1 MNLPRT
7 YRSRLVIYMAAMLI
21 FMVAVVVFTYHASR
35 TLILQEAERNVVSVT
50 QQIEGQLRR
59 EAHDLAARTKM
70 IRDNVPLTE
79 YMFIATSL
87 GTDIAAIRD
96 LYQRQFGWLP
106 AGRVVILGKT
116 GQAMIGREHAD
127 LIQTLKA
134 GLASKQPHDRQFYYY
149 GKNGLELVS
158 AARMDYRSQ
167 YLGMVAITEVID
179 SEWMALTRQL
189 SDGHIVLAKDGQI
202 VVSTLGD
209 RQAGGAFVPGS
220 EVVRLAGE
228 EYLARRIRLAGA
240 DTALPS
246 LWFVQ
251 SKAGLTRRLTEQRN
265 LMVALAA
272 AGCIG
277 ILLAGVLILRNFSA
291 PLERLVSV
299 IHEVSEGRF
308 PEFPKTGATD
318 EIGYLSNQFAAM
330 VHSLRDKQEEINA
343 IHRKLEQRAVTDEL
357 TGLYNRRYLYDLY
370 PRLWAEATRQNRRIT
385 VILAD
390 LDLFKQINDHHGHL
404 TGDAVL
410 KHVAMVMRDCCRV
423 SDFIFR
429 LGGEEFLVLTMG
441 EREGGETLAEKIR
454 AALEE
459 RPLQQAGKSIR
470 VTASF
475 GVAEADPRDGLD
487 GLSAVVNRA
496 DKALYAAKHTGRNR
510 VSVAAVA

>member
-1 MNLPRT
+1 MILPRT
-7 YRSRLVIYMAAMLI
+7 YRLRLVIYMAAMLV
-21 FMVAVVVFTYHASR
+21 FMVAVLVFTYNASR
-35 TLILQEAERNVVSVT
+35 TLILQEAEHNVIGVT

-59 EAHDLAARTKM
+59 ETHDLAARTKM

-87 GTDIAAIRD
+87 GTDAAAIRD

-106 AGRVVILGKT
+106 AGRVVILAKN

-134 GLASKQPHDRQFYYY
+134 DLGPKQALDRQFYYY
-149 GKNGLELVS
+149 GNSGLELVS
-158 AARMDYRSQ
+158 TVRMDYRSQ
-167 YLGMVAITEVID
+167 YLGMVAITEIID
-179 SEWMALTRQL
+179 SEWMALTRQF
-189 SDGHIVLAKDGQI
+189 SDGHIVLARDGRI
-202 VVSTLGD
+202 VLSTLGD
-209 RQAGGAFVPGS
+209 RQAEFAFDPGS
-220 EVVRLAGE
+220 DVLRLADE

-240 DTALPS
+240 DAALPS

-251 SKAGLTRRLTEQRN
+251 SKAGLTQRLTEQRN
-265 LMVALAA
+265 LMLALAA

-299 IHEVSEGRF
+299 THEVSQGRF
-308 PEFPKTGATD
+308 PEFPKTDATD

-330 VHSLRDKQEEINA
+330 VYSLREKQEEIRV
-343 IHRKLEQRAVTDEL
+343 IHQKLEQRATTDEL

-370 PRLWAEATRQNRRIT
+370 PKLWAEATRQNRTIT

-390 LDLFKQINDHHGHL
+390 LDLFKQINDRHGHL
-404 TGDAVL
+404 TGDAML
-410 KHVAMVMRDCCRV
+410 KHVALIMRGCCRV

-429 LGGEEFLVLTMG
+429 LGGEEFLVLILG
-441 EREGGETLAEKIR
+441 DREGGEALAEEIR
-454 AALEE
+454 TAFEE
-459 RPLQQAGKSIR
+459 RPLLRAGKIIR

-475 GVAEADPRDGLD
+475 GVAEADPRDGID

-510 VSVAAVA
+510 VTVASAP

>member
-1 MNLPRT
+1 MILPRT
-7 YRSRLVIYMAAMLI
+7 YRLRLVIYMTAMLV
-21 FMVAVVVFTYHASR
+21 FMVAVLAFAYNASR
-35 TLILQEAERNVVSVT
+35 TLILQEAEHNVIGVT

-59 EAHDLAARTKM
+59 EAHDLAARATM

-87 GTDIAAIRD
+87 GTDTTAIHD

-106 AGRVVILGKT
+106 AGRVVILAKNGRS
-116 GQAMIGREHAD
+116 MIGREHAD
-127 LIQTLKA
+127 LIRTLKA
-134 GLASKQPHDRQFYYY
+134 GLESKQAIDRQFYYY
-149 GKNGLELVS
+149 GGNGLELVS

-167 YLGMVAITEVID
+167 YLGVVAITETID
-179 SEWMALTRQL
+179 SEWMALTRRL
-189 SDGHIVLAKDGQI
+189 SDGHIVLSKDGQ
-202 VVSTLGD
+202 VVSSTIGERLIGT
-209 RQAGGAFVPGS
+209 AFVP
-220 EVVRLAGE
+220 EPDVLRLADE

-240 DTALPS
+240 DAALPS
-246 LWFVQ
+246 MWFVQ
-251 SKAGLTRRLTEQRN
+251 SKAGLTQRLTQQRN

-291 PLERLVSV
+291 PLERLVNV
-299 IHEVSEGRF
+299 THEVSQGRF
-308 PEFPKTGATD
+308 PEFPETDATD
-318 EIGYLSNQFAAM
+318 EIGYLSNQFAVM
-330 VHSLRDKQEEINA
+330 VHNLRDKQEEIKA
-343 IHRKLEQRAVTDEL
+343 IHQELEQRAVTDEL

-390 LDLFKQINDHHGHL
+390 LDLFKQINDKHGHL

-410 KHVAMVMRDCCRV
+410 KHVALILRDCCRI
-423 SDFIFR
+423 SDFVFR

-441 EREGGETLAEKIR
+441 DRKGGETLAEKIR
-454 AALEE
+454 TSLEE
-459 RPLQQAGKSIR
+459 RPLLQAEKRIR

-487 GLSAVVNRA
+487 GLSVVVNRA
-496 DKALYAAKHTGRNR
+496 DKALYAAKHSGRNR
-510 VSVAAVA
+510 VTMASAL